1 MTSLSPRLLEAGDLP
16 QIIALSKEAFGE
28 MPADWTPPDPA
39 DYPFPGRHTWGTFDG
54 ERLVARVMG
63 REYHS
68 WFHGRQVP
76 TNGIASVAVSAEYR
90 GAGLLDDLMAAVL
103 EEGLRERGEVIST
116 LFPTAPGI
124 YRRYGYELV
133 SSYDTVEIPTPRLAS
148 LPKPESTTIRR
159 AVAADFDDI
168 RRTYATWAEA
178 QNGPLT
184 RTGASFPA
192 DADSFIGAFTG
203 VTVAESEGK
212 VVGYASWN
220 RGAGYDMT
228 AKLEIADFVAL
239 TRDATLALWRVFAS
253 FATVTGH
260 VRLSTSGRD
269 SARLVVPFHDWPVV
283 HSLPYMLR
291 VHDVSAAFAGR
302 TPTRQIDFS
311 VAGDLLGTTNGDWSL
326 TTDGEVVAGSP
337 GGPTF
342 APRGLA
348 LFYAGAASCADL
360 RMAGLLSGPLD
371 QDTSLDT
378 LFDGRQLH
386 IRDHF

>member
-1 MTSLSPRLLEAGDLP
+1 MTSLSPRPLEAGDLP
-16 QIIALSKEAFGE
+16 QILALSKEAFGE

-76 TNGIASVAVSAEYR
+76 TNGIASVAVSAEHR
-90 GAGLLDDLMAAVL
+90 GAGLLDDLMTAVL

-124 YRRYGYELV
+124 YRRYGYEIV

-168 RRTYATWAEA
+168 RRTYATWARA

-203 VTVAESEGK
+203 VTVAESEGE

-220 RGAGYDMT
+220 RGAGYDVT
-228 AKLEIADFVAL
+228 AKVEIDDFVAL

-283 HSLPYMLR
+283 HSVPYMLR
-291 VHDVSAAFAGR
+291 VHDVPGAFAGR
-302 TPTRQIDFS
+302 TPTRQVDFS

-360 RMAGLLSGPLD
+360 RMAGLLSGPTD
-371 QDTSLDT
+371 QDARLDT

-386 IRDHF
+386 IRDYF